1 MRQNPNRAIYIA
13 GGICGILWAFSDL
26 LFYAAYPIAAGG
38 SILPTPAGLEGVLIR
53 QAQLGQEPA
62 VLCLEWFKVF
72 SPLLLLPF
80 LFAMHRFLVDKG
92 QKNLSLFA
100 FSLCAFS
107 IAFSILAE
115 LTNPAINH
123 ELGQVYM
130 DMESVPAREAMLG
143 LSEVVF
149 KWHAELNR
157 VASLLYQGFVALFSL
172 ALLLIPTWK
181 VRGWLGIAG
190 ALLALPAKI
199 PLGIRVPTNFLW
211 TGLAY
216 FLWPIAIGIGLIKLG
231 LTSTTDTGN
240 NP

>member
-1 MRQNPNRAIYIA
+1 
-13 GGICGILWAFSDL
+13 
-26 LFYAAYPIAAGG
+26 
-38 SILPTPAGLEGVLIR
+38 
-53 QAQLGQEPA
+53 
-62 VLCLEWFKVF
+62 LEWFKVF

-231 LTSTTDTGN
+231 LTSTTDISN